1 MELTLLVDGGL
12 LRKKGIKKV
21 CVNDLQLHYKPPK
34 TTLIYLSLFFGLA
47 ILAELSW
54 DHVSQLCLQPLVV
67 QLVMDS
73 LVHHSQSG
81 ALVKD
86 PVMAWALDFFPH
98 GVSFH
103 LADGLVHMAAVF

>member
-1 MELTLLVDGGL
+1 M
-12 LRKKGIKKV
+12 
-21 CVNDLQLHYKPPK
+21 
-34 TTLIYLSLFFGLA
+34 IYSCITNHLKQHSF
-47 ILAELSW
+47 IYHCSLAELSW

-103 LADGLVHMAAVF
+103 LTDGLVHMAAVF